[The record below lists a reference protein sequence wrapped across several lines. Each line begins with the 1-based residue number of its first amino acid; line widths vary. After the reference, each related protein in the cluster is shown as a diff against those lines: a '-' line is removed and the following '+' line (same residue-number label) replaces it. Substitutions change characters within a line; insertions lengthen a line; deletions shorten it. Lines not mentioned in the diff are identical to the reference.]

1 MKSVNQI
8 GSITDS
14 KNMTLL
20 KMWEVTVP
28 SGKRTFT
35 KHQHLNFEIM
45 MVNSGS
51 GIYATESSNY
61 NIQTGDVFVF
71 CSNEWHCITEV
82 GNEGLTITNLQ
93 FNPTFICN
101 SQLSPNFCF
110 YHNSLFHN
118 RIEAKNAAP
127 IVALFQSIQEELFLQ
142 ETEHILS
149 AKSYLYLLLVK
160 LIRSYNYA
168 DTTNRISKEQYAHIT
183 RVLSYIDL
191 HFAEKITLQALS
203 ELAGLTPNYL
213 CILFKQASG
222 MSLWDYISAKRIE
235 KAMHLLTTDTN
246 NVNILDI
253 ATESGYNNTANF
265 NKTFKRIT
273 GMTPKE
279 YKTNRHVM
287 IS

>member
-8 GSITDS
+8 GIITDS
-14 KNMTLL
+14 KNTTLL
-20 KMWEVTVP
+20 KMWEVTIS
-28 SGKRTFT
+28 SGKLTFT

-61 NIQTGDVFVF
+61 NMQTGDVFVF

-82 GNEGLTITNLQ
+82 GSEGLTITNLQ
-93 FNPTFICN
+93 FNPTFIRN

-110 YHNSLFHN
+110 YHNPLFYN
-118 RIEAKNAAP
+118 RIEAKNAVP
-127 IVALFQSIQEELFLQ
+127 IVELFQSILEELLLQ
-142 ETEHILS
+142 ETNYILS
-149 AKSYLYLLLVK
+149 TKSYLYLLLVK
-160 LIRSYNYA
+160 LIRSYNYG
-168 DTTNRISKEQYAHIT
+168 DTTNRITKEQYAHIT

-213 CILFKQASG
+213 CVLFKQASG
-222 MSLWDYISAKRIE
+222 MSLWDYISAKRID

-253 ATESGYNNTANF
+253 ATKSGYNNTANF
-265 NKTFKRIT
+265 NKAFKRIT

-279 YKTNRHVM
+279 YKTNRHIM

>member
-8 GSITDS
+8 GIITDS
-14 KNMTLL
+14 KNTTLL
-20 KMWEVTVP
+20 KMWEVTVS
-28 SGKRTFT
+28 SGKLTFT

-61 NIQTGDVFVF
+61 NMQTGDVFVF

-82 GNEGLTITNLQ
+82 GSEGLTITNLQ
-93 FNPTFICN
+93 FNPTFIRN

-110 YHNSLFHN
+110 YHNPLFHN
-118 RIEAKNAAP
+118 RIEAKNAVP
-127 IVALFQSIQEELFLQ
+127 ITKLFRSIQEELRLQ
-142 ETEHILS
+142 ETNYMLS

-160 LIRSYNYA
+160 LTRSHNYS
-168 DTTNRISKEQYAHIT
+168 DNTNRISKDQYAHIT

-191 HFAEKITLQALS
+191 HFTEKITLQALS

-213 CILFKQASG
+213 CALFKQASG
-222 MSLWDYISAKRIE
+222 MSVWDYISAKRID
-235 KAMHLLTTDTN
+235 KAMQLLTADTHTT
-246 NVNILDI
+246 NILDI
-253 ATESGYNNTANF
+253 ATKSGYNNTANF
-265 NKTFKRIT
+265 NKTFKKIT

-279 YKTNRHVM
+279 YKTNRHIM

>member
-8 GSITDS
+8 SSIADS
-14 KNMTLL
+14 KNITLL

-61 NIQTGDVFVF
+61 HMQTGDIFVF

-93 FNPTFICN
+93 FNPTFIRN

-110 YHNSLFHN
+110 YHNPLFHN

-127 IVALFQSIQEELFLQ
+127 IVELFHAIQEELLLQ
-142 ETEHILS
+142 ETDYILS

-160 LIRSYNYA
+160 LTRSYNYA
-168 DTTNRISKEQYAHIT
+168 DTASRISREQYAHIT

-213 CILFKQASG
+213 CVLFKQASG
-222 MSLWDYISAKRIE
+222 MSVWNYISAKRID
-235 KAMHLLTTDTN
+235 KAMHLLATDTN
-246 NVNILDI
+246 NLNILDI
-253 ATESGYNNTANF
+253 ATKSGYNNTANF